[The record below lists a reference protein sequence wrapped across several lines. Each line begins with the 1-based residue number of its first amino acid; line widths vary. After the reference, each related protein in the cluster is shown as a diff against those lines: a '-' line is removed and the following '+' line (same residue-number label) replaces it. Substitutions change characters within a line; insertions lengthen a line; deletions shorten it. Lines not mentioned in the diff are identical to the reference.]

1 MQLSVV
7 QLLSVLVALAACPS
21 TVDAAHSSLERSFAR
36 RSLTKK
42 AINLDLNLPK
52 VVSSILGN
60 DEDDD
65 EPSPP
70 RISSPSSLPDVT
82 AILPPTSVE
91 PTTSLTSSST
101 PSSVSP
107 SISSVSSSSV
117 SSSTSSQEP
126 SSSLSSASLT
136 SSSSISTSSS
146 IEPSTTRGGG
156 ILDPITSGLG
166 GITSVIGDV
175 TSILLPPPPVS
186 TSSSVQPSSSSEV
199 ESTPSTPPT
208 SASESSTTAV
218 SEAESTSSATPTTT
232 RGGGIL
238 DPITSALGG
247 VTSVIGDVTS
257 ILLPAPPSSSASSAP
272 SSAVEDPDTPSA
284 SSSAV
289 ITSAPEPEP
298 TSSRSGGIIDT
309 LTSVIGGGISSILD
323 PPPPSSSRSSSVPL
337 ITDPPTITS
346 SAVEDPISSS
356 PSSQPGGILTSILT
370 SIISEVSSAIGGG
383 ESSPPITSF
392 PPITTSVPPT
402 SEPQGPET
410 SVPPT
415 SEPPI
420 PDTSLPP
427 TTVFPPQTSVPPTS
441 VPPVPDTS
449 APPTTVSDG
458 GATATSV
465 IISFPSGN
473 ATTGALPTSL
483 PDQTVSDVVTSISID
498 SELSGILTQTALV
511 FASLSTSTEL
521 PTLTDPDQATTTV
534 TPVQQSAQ
542 ADVAPTA
549 APLPTGMP
557 ARIYPRNGT
566 DPTTEDLGDY
576 SLISILFTPEL
587 NWEFVATNPLSPS
600 QIFGYFPVILQ
611 TALVLPPDQVK
622 TWVLQ
627 VYASSDYKGP
637 RDASKLRTMWL
648 GYIPRDEV
656 DNLAAQIKAP
666 QSKFYTGI
674 ADPVAK
680 DLARRVDS
688 GFAINSVSQTDP
700 GTGGGLGGPG
710 NASSS
715 SASSSDKAR
724 QDAIIGV
731 VSTLGAIA
739 LIVLAYLVYRSIKRR
754 NELKHRRLSDVPAE
768 DMAGYRPDGR
778 DFDQDSVGGAR
789 RRSFYFA
796 EDSLRGYQD
805 QRIDD
810 GGMSAAAGQGYGYGG
825 AAVAGPSQMTQRR
838 QVMPAAISAP
848 ILRENTMNW

>member
-1 MQLSVV
+1 MT
-7 QLLSVLVALAACPS
+7 LLRHL
-21 TVDAAHSSLERSFAR
+21 
-36 RSLTKK
+36 
-42 AINLDLNLPK
+42 
-52 VVSSILGN
+52 
-60 DEDDD
+60 
-65 EPSPP
+65 
-70 RISSPSSLPDVT
+70 
-82 AILPPTSVE
+82 
-91 PTTSLTSSST
+91 
-101 PSSVSP
+101 
-107 SISSVSSSSV
+107 
-117 SSSTSSQEP
+117 Q
-126 SSSLSSASLT
+126 
-136 SSSSISTSSS
+136 
-146 IEPSTTRGGG
+146 
-156 ILDPITSGLG
+156 
-166 GITSVIGDV
+166 
-175 TSILLPPPPVS
+175 
-186 TSSSVQPSSSSEV
+186 
-199 ESTPSTPPT
+199 
-208 SASESSTTAV
+208 
-218 SEAESTSSATPTTT
+218 
-232 RGGGIL
+232 
-238 DPITSALGG
+238 
-247 VTSVIGDVTS
+247 
-257 ILLPAPPSSSASSAP
+257 AP
-272 SSAVEDPDTPSA
+272 S
-284 SSSAV
+284 
-289 ITSAPEPEP
+289 
-298 TSSRSGGIIDT
+298 
-309 LTSVIGGGISSILD
+309 L
-323 PPPPSSSRSSSVPL
+323 
-337 ITDPPTITS
+337 
-346 SAVEDPISSS
+346 
-356 PSSQPGGILTSILT
+356 
-370 SIISEVSSAIGGG
+370 
-383 ESSPPITSF
+383 SSPPITSF
-392 PPITTSVPPT
+392 PPVTTSVPPT

-415 SEPPI
+415 SEPPL

-427 TTVFPPQTSVPPTS
+427 TSVFPDPPTSVPPTSVFSDPQTSVPPTS
-441 VPPVPDTS
+441 VPPVPETS
-449 APPTTVSDG
+449 APPTTVNDG

-483 PDQTVSDVVTSISID
+483 PDQTVSDVVTSISIN

-511 FASLSTSTEL
+511 FTSLATSTEL

-534 TPVQQSAQ
+534 SPVQQSAL
-542 ADVAPTA
+542 ADSPPTA

-566 DPTTEDLGDY
+566 DPTTEDLSSY

-611 TALVLPPDQVK
+611 TALVLPSDKVK

-637 RDASKLRTMWL
+637 EDASKLRTMWL
-648 GYIPRDEV
+648 GYIPQDEV

-688 GFAINSVSQTDP
+688 GFAINSVSQSDP
-700 GTGGGLGGPG
+700 GTGGGLGGSG
-710 NASSS
+710 NAAST

-754 NELKHRRLSDVPAE
+754 NELKHRRLSDVPVE
-768 DMAGYRPDGR
+768 DTAGYRPDGR

-810 GGMSAAAGQGYGYGG
+810 GGMSGAGQGYGYGG
-825 AAVAGPSQMTQRR
+825 AVAGPSQMTQRR